1 MIKVLIVDDSAL
13 MRKHL
18 SSLLDQTGEFIVKY
32 ARNGVEALAE
42 LEAFDPDVITLDINM
57 PEMDGIT
64 CLSRIMTMRPK
75 PVLMVS
81 SLTEQGA
88 EATLQALSLGAVD
101 YVHKPGGTISLSIEQ
116 IERELLAK
124 IRAAARAKVRNS
136 IGLRSRITQERGRA
150 STRTLG
156 RPATDAAT
164 AQSGIVLI
172 GVSTGGPGTLEH
184 ILPALPAD
192 FPWAVIVAQHM
203 PGSFTGVFARRLDEA
218 CEVPV
223 LEVNRQMPIETG
235 HVYIAKGDA
244 DLVILRRGAGYS
256 ASPVPASKDYLW
268 QPSVQRLVA
277 SAIQV
282 VPPEQLIGVMLTGM
296 GSDGA
301 EAMSEM
307 HKRGSVTIAQDEATC
322 VVFGMPN
329 ELIKRGGATM
339 ILPSQDIANRL
350 LAMVGTADKPAGK
363 KFRAR

>member
-18 SSLLDQTGEFIVKY
+18 NSLLEQSGEFTVKY

-64 CLSRIMTMRPK
+64 CLSRIMAIRPK

-88 EATLQALSLGAVD
+88 EATLQAMSLGAID

-116 IERELLAK
+116 IERELITK
-124 IRAAARAKVRNS
+124 IRAAARAKLRHS
-136 IGLRSRITQERGRA
+136 IGLRSRISQERGRA
-150 STRTLG
+150 SMRASA
-156 RPATDAAT
+156 RSMSARAA

-184 ILPALPAD
+184 ILPELPAD

-203 PGSFTGVFARRLDEA
+203 PGTFTGVFARRLDEA
-218 CEVPV
+218 CRLPV

-235 HVYIAKGDA
+235 HIYIAKGDA
-244 DLVILRRGAGYS
+244 DLVILRRGEGYS

-268 QPSVQRLVA
+268 QPSVHRMVT

-282 VPPEQLIGVMLTGM
+282 VPADQLVGVLLTGM

-301 EAMSEM
+301 DAMTEM
-307 HKRGSVTIAQDEATC
+307 HNRGSLTIAQDEASC

-329 ELIKRGGATM
+329 ELIRRGGATI
-339 ILPSQDIANRL
+339 ILPSQEIASQL
-350 LAMVGTADKPAGK
+350 IALVAGAGKPAGK
-363 KFRAR
+363 QLRAR